1 MLFYAT
7 INTAVGLAILTF
19 TQKQQI
25 TRLLDSVVVLRP
37 TRHKRVIS
45 ETFPQASALAW
56 QGKKINP
63 TQQKQAF
70 TSQKKCTKTQNKH
83 KKLKP
88 GLVAFCDIRP
98 GNGAGLFSKE

>member
-7 INTAVGLAILTF
+7 INRAVSLAILTF

-45 ETFPQASALAW
+45 ETFPQASA
-56 QGKKINP
+56 N
-63 TQQKQAF
+63 T
-70 TSQKKCTKTQNKH
+70 T
-83 KKLKP
+83 
-88 GLVAFCDIRP
+88 R
-98 GNGAGLFSKE
+98 AGIHQSKEMY